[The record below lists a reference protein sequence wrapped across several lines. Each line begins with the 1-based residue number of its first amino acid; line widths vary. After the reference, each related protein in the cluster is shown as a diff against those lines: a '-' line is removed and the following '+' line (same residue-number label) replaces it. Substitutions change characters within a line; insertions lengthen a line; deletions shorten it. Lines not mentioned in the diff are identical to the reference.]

1 MFLDIIIST
10 LKRTNPEIGDFS
22 RLSSDCVDLPEMEK
36 KFVDKLSEGLKKE
49 YKNLKS
55 DYNFNASIV
64 AYADYTKILAFGS
77 KIGLEVKERLDDII
91 NY

>member
-22 RLSSDCVDLPEMEK
+22 RLSPDCEDLPNMEK
-36 KFVDKLSEGLKKE
+36 KFVDKLSEELKKE

-55 DYNFNASIV
+55 DYNFNAGIV
-64 AYADYTKILAFGS
+64 AYADYTKILAFGI